1 METMSDGRF
10 TLNIAPAGEVGT
22 TREIAEQI
30 QNGTTEMGA
39 LVGAHLAPFYPDF
52 NVYAGAYMF
61 QDVDLGLAVMDGE
74 FGDTLRQGF
83 LEETG
88 ARIFGWLDTGGF
100 QSFSNNVRPLE
111 SLEDFEGLSIRTM
124 AMESHQ
130 ELCRLLGMSPEP
142 LDFGQLYES
151 LDQGVIDG
159 QKNAVETVILISM
172 YEGQDYMTFDE
183 HQLSMVW
190 LHCNNDWYENL
201 HPAYQQML
209 DQAGYRASV
218 EGRQI
223 TRFYRRYGRDF
234 IARNGVE
241 VHYPSD
247 DMIDNLRN
255 EVQEPLNDT
264 IRNDLLD
271 TPELMDQL
279 QDAIAQKREE
289 LAYDRFS

>member
-1 METMSDGRF
+1 MSDGKF

-39 LVGAHLAPFYPDF
+39 LVGAHLAPFYSDF

-74 FGDTLRQGF
+74 FGDKLRQGF
-83 LEETG
+83 LDATG

-100 QSFSNNVRPLE
+100 QSFSNNGRPLE
-111 SLEDFEGLSIRTM
+111 NVEDFEGLSIRTM
-124 AMESHQ
+124 AMEAHQ

-172 YEGQDYMTFDE
+172 HEVQNYMTFDE

-190 LHCNNDWYENL
+190 LHCNNEWYQNL
-201 HPAYQQML
+201 HPTYQRML
-209 DQAGYRASV
+209 DEAGRRASA

-223 TRFYRRYGRDF
+223 TRFYRRYGREF
-234 IARNGVE
+234 VANNGIE
-241 VHYPSD
+241 VNYPSD
-247 DMIDNLRN
+247 ELINNLRDK
-255 EVQEPLNDT
+255 VKEPLDQT
-264 IRNDLLD
+264 IRNELLD
-271 TPELMDQL
+271 TPELLDEL
-279 QDAIAQKREE
+279 YTAIDEKEEE
-289 LAYDRFS
+289 LAYSRFA